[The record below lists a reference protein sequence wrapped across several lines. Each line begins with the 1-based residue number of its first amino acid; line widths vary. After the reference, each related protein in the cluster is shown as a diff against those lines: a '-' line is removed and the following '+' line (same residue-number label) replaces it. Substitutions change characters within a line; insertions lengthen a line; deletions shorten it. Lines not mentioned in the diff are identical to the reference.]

1 MAKTLAALAAVTLLS
16 AMMASCAS
24 KSEGTDGAGE
34 AGSSSRQNEGGG
46 RGSGEGE
53 GGEPSASDAG
63 RTSFGGEPSGPVG
76 SGGAGQGQV
85 GSVPVELVGIW
96 QQTRASAGDYTNGF
110 GENFSITS
118 GFSVQLRIAENGS
131 YMFTHF
137 ASGASP
143 SCASVSYLDRSV
155 GAAVLEDDV
164 LTLIP
169 SQREVEID
177 DCDVNETQDVPL
189 DPIELTI
196 GLEEQFNTYYG
207 GLRTYVMN
215 VEGGPHPLSL
225 TLLHRPP
232 LAEPPQPAQA
242 ADFSLGED
250 APFAELQGLWVA
262 HATGTDTGFF
272 NPETG
277 AHYFPELNG
286 SPHQW
291 LRFVDGQYETA
302 VALQNLNPEG
312 VCKSDLIYYEQG
324 NALLQVLEDVQGQGN
339 HFVGH
344 IRLEATAARLIVR
357 VRECDQDDATYEYD
371 VPGQL
376 SYYRWIYFS
385 PANPPESFQM
395 LCEFEKSEWQS
406 TLCEDTQYRRPE

>member
-1 MAKTLAALAAVTLLS
+1 LGCS
-16 AMMASCAS
+16 
-24 KSEGTDGAGE
+24 SEL
-34 AGSSSRQNEGGG
+34 
-46 RGSGEGE
+46 RGQA
-53 GGEPSASDAG
+53 P
-63 RTSFGGEPSGPVG
+63 
-76 SGGAGQGQV
+76 
-85 GSVPVELVGIW
+85 
-96 QQTRASAGDYTNGF
+96 
-110 GENFSITS
+110 
-118 GFSVQLRIAENGS
+118 
-131 YMFTHF
+131 
-137 ASGASP
+137 
-143 SCASVSYLDRSV
+143 
-155 GAAVLEDDV
+155 
-164 LTLIP
+164 
-169 SQREVEID
+169 
-177 DCDVNETQDVPL
+177 
-189 DPIELTI
+189 
-196 GLEEQFNTYYG
+196 EEQFNTYYG
-207 GLRTYVMN
+207 GLRTYVMS

-225 TLLHRPP
+225 TPLHRPP

-250 APFAELQGLWVA
+250 APFTELQGLWVA
-262 HATGTDTGFF
+262 HATGTEAGFF

-344 IRLEATAARLIVR
+344 VRLEATAARLIVR
-357 VRECDQDDATYEYD
+357 VRECDQDDAAYEYD
-371 VPGQL
+371 VPRQL

-395 LCEFEKSEWQS
+395 LCEFEKSEWQA
-406 TLCEDTQYRRPE
+406 TLREDTQYRRPE